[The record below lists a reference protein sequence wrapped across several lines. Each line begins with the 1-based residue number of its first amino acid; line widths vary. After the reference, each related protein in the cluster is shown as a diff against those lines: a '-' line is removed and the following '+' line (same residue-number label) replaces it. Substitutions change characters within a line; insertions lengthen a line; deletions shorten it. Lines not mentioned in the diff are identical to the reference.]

1 MIGQLLGD
9 YELQQEAGRG
19 PSATVYVARQHPVE
33 RYVAV
38 KIFEPQSREVSNRLR
53 ELSSAMADLDH
64 THVLPVYDSGRWQ
77 DRYYWVMRYMPA
89 GSLKTRLG
97 RQRLTLEEI
106 DRVLPQIASALDYA
120 RQHGL
125 VHGDLKLTDVLIDH
139 AGQAFVTDFG
149 AAVALGRPAETYQ
162 TPELRRSETPD
173 ARTDVYGLGAILYE
187 LLTLRPPLDPRAPAE
202 ERANRRLVP
211 PAPSTLNSKLPRT
224 LDAVVLQ
231 ALAVDPDQRY
241 ATPGDLAEAYVQA
254 RVGKKT
260 TPVAVPIA
268 AATAVTAAAVDT
280 RVRRV
285 SVRRA
290 GSEKKNRWRMA
301 GLIGGVLIGLLV
313 IIGVIA
319 LASQTPAAVAPRP
332 TDTLRPTATLMP
344 TTTPTTQPSPSNT
357 PPAPTSTA
365 TSEPIEPIEPTAT
378 STTAASPTATPRVTR
393 VATRILPTVTPALS
407 IAPLTLALPRS
418 EGRDNLSLAFQ
429 TNILPA
435 NAGVIGTLSMAVP
448 AVEPFVLDRTLAQV
462 GSGDQVLRVA
472 VAINCGNVAE
482 PITSQQIILT
492 LRDETGKML
501 LTQPLEYEKRWC
513 E

>member
-9 YELQQEAGRG
+9 YELQQEVGRG

-38 KIFEPQSREVSNRLR
+38 KIFEPQSRDVANRLR
-53 ELSSAMADLDH
+53 ELSTTTADLDH

-97 RQRLTLEEI
+97 KQRLTLEEI

-120 RQHGL
+120 RQRGL
-125 VHGDLKLTDVLIDH
+125 VHGDLKLTDVLLDH

-149 AAVALGRPAETYQ
+149 TAVALSRPAETYQ
-162 TPELRRSETPD
+162 TPELRRGETPD
-173 ARTDVYGLGAILYE
+173 ARTDVYGLGAIMYE

-211 PAPSTLNSKLPRT
+211 PAPSTINSKLPRT
-224 LDAVVLQ
+224 LDVVVLQ

-241 ATPGDLAEAYVQA
+241 ATPGDLVDAYVQA
-254 RVGKKT
+254 RVGKKAA
-260 TPVAVPIA
+260 PVVA
-268 AATAVTAAAVDT
+268 AATVAAAAAVDT

-290 GSEKKNRWRMA
+290 EPEKKNRWKIA

-313 IIGVIA
+313 IIAVIA
-319 LASQTPAAVAPRP
+319 LAAQTPAAVSPRP
-332 TDTLRPTATLMP
+332 TETPRSTATLMP
-344 TTTPTTQPSPSNT
+344 ATTPTPQLPPSNT
-357 PPAPTSTA
+357 PTVPTSTV
-365 TSEPIEPIEPTAT
+365 TSEPIEPTAT
-378 STTAASPTATPRVTR
+378 STTAAKPTATPSATQATTR
-393 VATRILPTVTPALS
+393 LLPTVTPAFS
-407 IAPLTLALPRS
+407 IAPLALAFPRS
-418 EGRDNLSLAFQ
+418 EGRDILSLTFR

-435 NAGVIGTLSMAVP
+435 SAGIIGTLSMAVP
-448 AVEPFVLDRTLAQV
+448 SVEPFVLDRTLAQV
-462 GSGDQVLRVA
+462 GSGEQVLRLA
-472 VAINCGNVAE
+472 VAINCGKVTE

-492 LRDETGKML
+492 MRDEKGNVL